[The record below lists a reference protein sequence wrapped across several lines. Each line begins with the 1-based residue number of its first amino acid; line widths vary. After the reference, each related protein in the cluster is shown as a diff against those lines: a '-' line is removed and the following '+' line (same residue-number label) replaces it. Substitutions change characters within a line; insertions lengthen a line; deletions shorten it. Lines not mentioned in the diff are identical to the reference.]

1 MRTSLHPNRY
11 AKVRIVTEVLVPE
24 WDPLFRNERTS
35 PRTNNSQSRR
45 ALDYAMSDNASK
57 EEYKLI
63 SAKRTRVLA
72 RDLNK
77 DGYAV
82 ITADPEAYD
91 DCEADAD
98 DRDDR
103 ALLHDEDDDPADDDD
118 SGAIPESSADT
129 NWDFSVV

>member
-1 MRTSLHPNRY
+1 MRPSLHPDRY

-35 PRTNNSQSRR
+35 PRMNDAQSTR
-45 ALDYAMSDNASK
+45 ALAYAMSGDAGK

-82 ITADPEAYD
+82 ITADPESYD

-98 DRDDR
+98 DRNDR
-103 ALLHDEDDDPADDDD
+103 ALLGDD
-118 SGAIPESSADT
+118 SADVAVDAIPESSADT
-129 NWDFSVV
+129 NWDFAVV

>member
-1 MRTSLHPNRY
+1 MRHSLHPNRY

-35 PRTNNSQSRR
+35 PRVNNTQSTR
-45 ALDYAMSDNASK
+45 ALDYAMSGDAGK

-103 ALLHDEDDDPADDDD
+103 ALLGGDDDPADDDD

-129 NWDFSVV
+129 NWDFAVV

>member
-1 MRTSLHPNRY
+1 MRHSLHPNRY
-11 AKVRIVTEVLVPE
+11 AKVRIVTVVLVPE
-24 WDPLFRNERTS
+24 WDPLFRNERLS
-35 PRTNNSQSRR
+35 PRTNNSQSTR
-45 ALDYAMSDNASK
+45 ALDYAMSGDAGK

-77 DGYAV
+77 DGHAV

-103 ALLHDEDDDPADDDD
+103 ALLGDDDDPADDDD

>member
-1 MRTSLHPNRY
+1 MRHSLHPNRY

-35 PRTNNSQSRR
+35 PRVNNTQSTR
-45 ALDYAMSDNASK
+45 ALDYAMSGDAGK

-82 ITADPEAYD
+82 ITPDPEAYD

-103 ALLHDEDDDPADDDD
+103 ALLGGDDDDPADVVV
-118 SGAIPESSADT
+118 GAIPESSADT
-129 NWDFSVV
+129 KWDFAVV